1 MRFWPVALAAIALA
15 GIVAGGVVV
24 SYRPPASP
32 PPAAVD
38 ALAPLSSPTPSTPP
52 PIAAVSPPRLAAA
65 PDLPTVEV
73 SPRPEHVVPDED
85 SAPPR
90 PVTFQ
95 DRDRGGDV
103 APRVAAR
110 EPPSLP
116 PRPPAAVISGK
127 ARLGEGVSLIVEG
140 RAVVLFGMRAPQ
152 QGDRCTVSARLE
164 ARPCSEVARDAL
176 ASRLGVDGRVS
187 CHVPPGRSGDGRSA
201 ICLDSTGVDLGG
213 FLVAQ
218 GLGLADAAQ
227 SRDYVGAESAAASLH
242 RGLWRFR

>member
-1 MRFWPVALAAIALA
+1 MRIWPVALAAIALT

-24 SYRPPASP
+24 GYRAPATP
-32 PPAAVD
+32 PPAAVN
-38 ALAPLSSPTPSTPP
+38 ATPLSSPTPPAPP
-52 PIAAVSPPRLAAA
+52 PIAAASPPRLAAV

-85 SAPPR
+85 SAPPH

-110 EPPSLP
+110 GAPPLP

-127 ARLGEGVSLIVEG
+127 ARLGEGVSLIVAG
-140 RAVVLFGMRAPQ
+140 RAVVLFGVRAPQ
-152 QGDRCTVSARLE
+152 QGDRCTVSARLD
-164 ARPCSEVARDAL
+164 ARPCSEVARVAL

-187 CHVPPGRSGDGRSA
+187 GRVPPGRSGDGRSA
-201 ICLDSTGVDLGG
+201 ICRDSTGVDLGG